1 MKRKSRYAVKKI
13 LQDTPGWN
21 IIDIACGRT
30 AAWPEANTL
39 MDVKN
44 YTNSYPKRK
53 FITGNVDNGLPFKDQ
68 EFDFVIASHILEH
81 AKDPVQFCNELKRI
95 SKRGYIE
102 VSTPLSDNLVS
113 GGDTDPM
120 GHKWWITFNDHEQK
134 IEVRKRQDV
143 VHRTV
148 EIKELNMLYPFFR
161 DSLVTEIYWEN
172 STINVEIKNDFYF
185 YEDKEYDLSIQR
197 VAPWVLG
204 TSVLSRIRK

>member
-13 LQDTPGWN
+13 LQENPSWN
-21 IIDIACGRT
+21 IADIACGRT
-30 AAWPEANTL
+30 AAWPEAKVL

-53 FITGNVDNGLPFKDQ
+53 FITGNVDDDLPFRDY

-81 AKDPVQFCNELKRI
+81 VRDPLRFCNELKRI
-95 SKRGYIE
+95 GKRGYIE
-102 VSTPLSDNLVS
+102 VPTPLCDNLVS
-113 GGDTDPM
+113 GGDADPM

-185 YEDKEYDLSIQR
+185 YEDKEYDLTMQR
-197 VAPWVLG
+197 VAPWILG